1 MSVPWCSLETMT
13 IMTKFFLPVYD
24 WQWEESRIF
33 KMLLSKS
40 ASDVVLKL
48 LLGNLKQFNTIYR
61 KMRKHNIIAYNPQ

>member
-1 MSVPWCSLETMT
+1 MRGDLIIQQILVKIKS
-13 IMTKFFLPVYD
+13 FLPVYD

-48 LLGNLKQFNTIYR
+48 LLGNLK
-61 KMRKHNIIAYNPQ
+61 